1 MVDGFDW
8 MLWPL
13 IVNRNLIVEFL
24 EKILIVE
31 FWEKIL
37 IVDTSE
43 FGSIIVGRLWRSPE
57 TLTTNWTWFTPANNQ
72 KMIRMMTMT
81 MTMTM
86 TDMIE
91 MMMMVMI
98 HNGQRASKFLEAKR
112 LALHCSRS
120 QQ

>member
-81 MTMTM
+81 MTMTA
-86 TDMIE
+86 MIE

-112 LALHCSRS
+112 LALHCPRS